1 MKSYQTISGFCQLQ
15 KHSTRSFHPA
25 SNSEEIV
32 KCDGPPLQPV
42 KYTDEGP
49 CSYHHHHRTVYYLD
63 KNTTPETTTTS
74 SHSTFLPII
83 LSPLSQKLLAVIF
96 AHPRL
101 VYLPKKQWMMMVATA
116 GGKMMQN
123 FFSLPVWYSLSS
135 VGDAAAS
142 FLPNQE
148 PLPFLKRLV
157 PLSKQVC
164 MYVLYK
170 QQIGST

>member
-63 KNTTPETTTTS
+63 KNTTPETTTTTS
-74 SHSTFLPII
+74 SDSAFLPII

-101 VYLPKKQWMMMVATA
+101 VYLPKK
-116 GGKMMQN
+116 
-123 FFSLPVWYSLSS
+123 
-135 VGDAAAS
+135 
-142 FLPNQE
+142 
-148 PLPFLKRLV
+148 
-157 PLSKQVC
+157 
-164 MYVLYK
+164 
-170 QQIGST
+170 